1 MSKRLL
7 ELWFELTGEDLTGG
21 LLKIEKPANE
31 KKAMMEKMNNMR
43 GERRNE

>member
-21 LLKIEKPANE
+21 LLKSEKPANE
-31 KKAMMEKMNNMR
+31 KKVMMEKMNNMM
-43 GERRNE
+43 GGRRNE